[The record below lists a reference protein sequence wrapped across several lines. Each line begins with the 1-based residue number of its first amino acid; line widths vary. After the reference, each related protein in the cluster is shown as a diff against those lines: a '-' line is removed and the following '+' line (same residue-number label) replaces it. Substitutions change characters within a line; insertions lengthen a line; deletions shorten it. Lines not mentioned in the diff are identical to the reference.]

1 MDSIAVTKPDMAVT
15 QRDRLGLSLFGMLSL
30 AFGDEVRTRSA
41 WQTGW
46 YREEPLALLEEETTA
61 PQGTGSNRELHLDV
75 DLKVVLETLKKE
87 QKEAGKRQQKEIAE
101 RILERVYLLE
111 RRVKETAPSQSH
123 VTVQVAA
130 PQASA
135 SHTAENKSTAQTAR
149 VPQPMAKEDT
159 QKVVQQ
165 AVQEALSSVST
176 DRQKAQIRRKVL
188 PGTQKLGHTANS
200 RGMRT
205 VEQERLGR
213 LASPLT
219 PITWSTAAPAGDGWK
234 PRWQEEHPGFSN
246 KKTQPSSDVQVG
258 SILLPDQL
266 RRRREQAIAQAEA
279 QGEERTDLKPM
290 QQRFTQTIADSVQ
303 RTLDTRNW
311 TELEHP
317 TAQAAE
323 GNASVSQNTQELQKN
338 QPASPSI
345 EKAAQSEP
353 NKSLKQN
360 IPAEVHMSAVQ
371 NIHLPAEELLHHIEE
386 PAETEQAASKAAS
399 SQEHQKS
406 EPQTQHATAN
416 LSEQAVMQPQSKQT
430 KAMSVRSGE
439 STERVVSQS
448 PVQQGTSA
456 QATVQESVQ
465 QGIPVSVPSA
475 QSGTPLPQE
484 ELLHHIEEST
494 VAEKTA
500 SKTTVTQEHQKPAPH
515 TQQAAVNSQHTA
527 TQSQQ
532 KQAQTMPARL
542 EGASTQV
549 ALQESIQQGIPVQA
563 TSSVQSGTDLLQEEL
578 LHHIEESAEAEQA
591 ASKTT
596 VAQEHQKP
604 GPHTQQAAVNS
615 QHTATQS
622 QQKQAQTM
630 PARSEESLVQAALQE
645 PVQQGIPVQATS
657 SVQSGIALPQEEL
670 LHHIEESI
678 VTEQAASKP
687 TVTKEHQKPELHTQQ
702 AAANSQHTATQSQ
715 QKQAQTMPARSEE
728 LLAQVALQEPV
739 QQGIPVQATSSAQ
752 SGTSLLQEELLHYIE
767 ESTVVEQAASKT
779 TVAQEHQKPASH
791 TQQAAVN
798 SQQTATQ
805 LQQKQVQAMPARSE
819 GSAEQARLQQPV
831 QQGVPSSTSSA
842 QNGTV
847 LPPEELLHH
856 IEESIEAGQEA
867 PSGPTKE
874 SAQTTKTQQAAQT
887 NLAHQTAQIAS
898 KPLASALP
906 RMQDAKPLPVAD
918 QQLVYH
924 DPADHADAAET
935 VQAPKSAHAKQAP
948 QPQQKTAQPLQSKAA
963 QIALARPLPFKN
975 AAARMVTTEP
985 MTPLTYAPV
994 QQTASEAPVAGN
1006 SDLTY
1011 LPVQGQESKPEPP
1024 KKTEPAASSN
1034 YISTLPDWA
1043 QRFLQQPEG
1052 ASHTAAPPKIP
1063 NVQPQ
1068 QQVEWT
1074 APQAMPSGT
1083 ATMVFREPKQE
1094 APQTMQ
1100 QSPQLSDYELRR
1112 AADKV
1117 YHMIESRLRKE
1128 FRRSGR

>member
-159 QKVVQQ
+159 QKVAQQ

-323 GNASVSQNTQELQKN
+323 GNAFVSQNTQELQKN
-338 QPASPSI
+338 QLPSPSI
-345 EKAAQSEP
+345 EKAAQLEP

-360 IPAEVHMSAVQ
+360 IPAEVHTSAVQ
-371 NIHLPAEELLHHIEE
+371 EIHLPAEELLHHIEE
-386 PAETEQAASKAAS
+386 PAETEQAASKAAA
-399 SQEHQKS
+399 SQEYQKF
-406 EPQTQHATAN
+406 ELQTQYTTAN
-416 LSEQAVMQPQSKQT
+416 PSEQAVMQPQSKQVQVMP
-430 KAMSVRSGE
+430 ARSGE
-439 STERVVSQS
+439 SAEQAVRQE
-448 PVQQGTSA
+448 PV
-456 QATVQESVQ
+456 VQ
-465 QGIPVSVPSA
+465 QGIPVQATSSA
-475 QSGTPLPQE
+475 QSGTALPQE

-494 VAEKTA
+494 VAEQTT
-500 SKTTVTQEHQKPAPH
+500 SKTTVTKEHQKPELH
-515 TQQAAVNSQHTA
+515 TQQAAVNSTEQTA
-527 TQSQQ
+527 TQPQQ
-532 KQAQTMPARL
+532 KQMQAMPARSEESL
-542 EGASTQV
+542 AQA
-549 ALQESIQQGIPVQA
+549 ALQEPVQQGIPVQA
-563 TSSVQSGTDLLQEEL
+563 TSSVRSGTVLPPEEL

-591 ASKTT
+591 ASKPT

-604 GPHTQQAAVNS
+604 EPHTQQQAAVNS

-657 SVQSGIALPQEEL
+657 SVQSGTSLLQEEL
-670 LHHIEESI
+670 LHHIEE
-678 VTEQAASKP
+678 A
-687 TVTKEHQKPELHTQQ
+687 TV
-702 AAANSQHTATQSQ
+702 AD
-715 QKQAQTMPARSEE
+715 
-728 LLAQVALQEPV
+728 
-739 QQGIPVQATSSAQ
+739 QAT
-752 SGTSLLQEELLHYIE
+752 
-767 ESTVVEQAASKT
+767 SKT

-856 IEESIEAGQEA
+856 IEELVEGGQA
-867 PSGPTKE
+867 ALNSPTKE
-874 SAQTTKTQQAAQT
+874 SDQTTKTQQAAQT
-887 NLAHQTAQIAS
+887 NLAHQTAQTAS

-906 RMQDAKPLPVAD
+906 RTQGAEPLSMAN

-924 DPADHADAAET
+924 DPADHAAAAET

-948 QPQQKTAQPLQSKAA
+948 QPQQKTAQPLQPKAA
-963 QIALARPLPFKN
+963 QIALARPLPLKN

-1024 KKTEPAASSN
+1024 KKAEPAASSN

-1043 QRFLQQPEG
+1043 QRFLQQSEG
-1052 ASHTAAPPKIP
+1052 ASHTAVPPKIP

>member
-1 MDSIAVTKPDMAVT
+1 M
-15 QRDRLGLSLFGMLSL
+15 
-30 AFGDEVRTRSA
+30 
-41 WQTGW
+41 
-46 YREEPLALLEEETTA
+46 
-61 PQGTGSNRELHLDV
+61 
-75 DLKVVLETLKKE
+75 
-87 QKEAGKRQQKEIAE
+87 
-101 RILERVYLLE
+101 
-111 RRVKETAPSQSH
+111 
-123 VTVQVAA
+123 
-130 PQASA
+130 
-135 SHTAENKSTAQTAR
+135 
-149 VPQPMAKEDT
+149 
-159 QKVVQQ
+159 
-165 AVQEALSSVST
+165 SSVST

-563 TSSVQSGTDLLQEEL
+563 TSSVQSGTDLLQEELLHHIEESAEAEQAASKTTVLKEDQKPELHTQQAAVNSAEQTAMQPQQKQAQTIPARSEESLAQAALHEPVQQGIPVQATSSVQSGTALPQEEL

>member
-130 PQASA
+130 PQTSVP
-135 SHTAENKSTAQTAR
+135 HTAENKSTVQAAHA
-149 VPQPMAKEDT
+149 PQPMAKEDT

-176 DRQKAQIRRKVL
+176 ERQKAQIRRKVL

-205 VEQERLGR
+205 VEQEGLGR

-219 PITWSTAAPAGDGWK
+219 PITWSTAAPAGDGWE

-279 QGEERTDLKPM
+279 QGEERTDLEPM

-303 RTLDTRNW
+303 RTLDTKNW

-323 GNASVSQNTQELQKN
+323 ENTSVSQNTQESQKN
-338 QPASPSI
+338 QLPSPSI
-345 EKAAQSEP
+345 EKAARLEP

-360 IPAEVHMSAVQ
+360 IPAEVHTSAVQ
-371 NIHLPAEELLHHIEE
+371 EIHLPAEELLHHIEE
-386 PAETEQAASKAAS
+386 PAETEQAASKAAA
-399 SQEHQKS
+399 SQEYQKF
-406 EPQTQHATAN
+406 ELQTQYTTAN
-416 LSEQAVMQPQSKQT
+416 PSEQAVIQPQSKQVQVMP
-430 KAMSVRSGE
+430 ARSGE
-439 STERVVSQS
+439 SAEQAVRQE
-448 PVQQGTSA
+448 PV
-456 QATVQESVQ
+456 VQ
-465 QGIPVSVPSA
+465 QGIPVQATSSA
-475 QSGTPLPQE
+475 QSGTALPQE

-494 VAEKTA
+494 VAEQTT
-500 SKTTVTQEHQKPAPH
+500 SKT
-515 TQQAAVNSQHTA
+515 
-527 TQSQQ
+527 
-532 KQAQTMPARL
+532 
-542 EGASTQV
+542 
-549 ALQESIQQGIPVQA
+549 
-563 TSSVQSGTDLLQEEL
+563 
-578 LHHIEESAEAEQA
+578 
-591 ASKTT
+591 
-596 VAQEHQKP
+596 
-604 GPHTQQAAVNS
+604 
-615 QHTATQS
+615 
-622 QQKQAQTM
+622 
-630 PARSEESLVQAALQE
+630 
-645 PVQQGIPVQATS
+645 
-657 SVQSGIALPQEEL
+657 
-670 LHHIEESI
+670 
-678 VTEQAASKP
+678 

-702 AAANSQHTATQSQ
+702 AAVNSTEQTATQPQ
-715 QKQAQTMPARSEE
+715 QKQMQAMPARSEE
-728 LLAQVALQEPV
+728 SLAQAALQEPV

-752 SGTSLLQEELLHYIE
+752 SGASLLQEELLHYIE

-856 IEESIEAGQEA
+856 IEELMEAGQAA

-906 RMQDAKPLPVAD
+906 RTQDAKPLPVAD

-924 DPADHADAAET
+924 DTTDHAAAAET

-948 QPQQKTAQPLQSKAA
+948 QSQQKTVQPLQSKAA
-963 QIALARPLPFKN
+963 QIALARPLPLKN

-994 QQTASEAPVAGN
+994 QQTASEAPVTGS

-1024 KKTEPAASSN
+1024 KKAEPAASSN

-1068 QQVEWT
+1068 QMEWT

>member
-1 MDSIAVTKPDMAVT
+1 
-15 QRDRLGLSLFGMLSL
+15 
-30 AFGDEVRTRSA
+30 
-41 WQTGW
+41 
-46 YREEPLALLEEETTA
+46 
-61 PQGTGSNRELHLDV
+61 
-75 DLKVVLETLKKE
+75 
-87 QKEAGKRQQKEIAE
+87 
-101 RILERVYLLE
+101 
-111 RRVKETAPSQSH
+111 
-123 VTVQVAA
+123 
-130 PQASA
+130 
-135 SHTAENKSTAQTAR
+135 
-149 VPQPMAKEDT
+149 
-159 QKVVQQ
+159 
-165 AVQEALSSVST
+165 
-176 DRQKAQIRRKVL
+176 
-188 PGTQKLGHTANS
+188 
-200 RGMRT
+200 
-205 VEQERLGR
+205 
-213 LASPLT
+213 
-219 PITWSTAAPAGDGWK
+219 
-234 PRWQEEHPGFSN
+234 
-246 KKTQPSSDVQVG
+246 
-258 SILLPDQL
+258 
-266 RRRREQAIAQAEA
+266 
-279 QGEERTDLKPM
+279 
-290 QQRFTQTIADSVQ
+290 
-303 RTLDTRNW
+303 
-311 TELEHP
+311 
-317 TAQAAE
+317 
-323 GNASVSQNTQELQKN
+323 
-338 QPASPSI
+338 
-345 EKAAQSEP
+345 
-353 NKSLKQN
+353 
-360 IPAEVHMSAVQ
+360 
-371 NIHLPAEELLHHIEE
+371 
-386 PAETEQAASKAAS
+386 
-399 SQEHQKS
+399 
-406 EPQTQHATAN
+406 
-416 LSEQAVMQPQSKQT
+416 
-430 KAMSVRSGE
+430 
-439 STERVVSQS
+439 
-448 PVQQGTSA
+448 
-456 QATVQESVQ
+456 
-465 QGIPVSVPSA
+465 
-475 QSGTPLPQE
+475 
-484 ELLHHIEEST
+484 
-494 VAEKTA
+494 
-500 SKTTVTQEHQKPAPH
+500 
-515 TQQAAVNSQHTA
+515 
-527 TQSQQ
+527 
-532 KQAQTMPARL
+532 MPARL
-542 EGASTQV
+542 EESLAQV
-549 ALQESIQQGIPVQA
+549 ALQEPVQQGIPVQA
-563 TSSVQSGTDLLQEEL
+563 TSSVQSGTSLLQEEL
-578 LHHIEESAEAEQA
+578 LHHVEEPTVAEQA
-591 ASKTT
+591 ASKPT

-604 GPHTQQAAVNS
+604 EPHTQQQAAVNS

-630 PARSEESLVQAALQE
+630 PARSEESLAQAALQE

-657 SVQSGIALPQEEL
+657 SAQSGASLLQEEL
-670 LHHIEESI
+670 LHYIEEST
-678 VTEQAASKP
+678 VAEQAASKT
-687 TVTKEHQKPELHTQQ
+687 TVAQEHQKPESHTQQ
-702 AAANSQHTATQSQ
+702 VAVNSTEPSATQLQ
-715 QKQAQTMPARSEE
+715 QKQAQSMPARSEE
-728 LLAQVALQEPV
+728 SLAQAALQGPV

-856 IEESIEAGQEA
+856 IEELVEGGQA
-867 PSGPTKE
+867 ALNSPTKE
-874 SAQTTKTQQAAQT
+874 SDQTTKTQQAAQT
-887 NLAHQTAQIAS
+887 NLAHQTAQTAS

-906 RMQDAKPLPVAD
+906 RTQGAEPLSMAN

-924 DPADHADAAET
+924 DPADHAAAAET

>member
-30 AFGDEVRTRSA
+30 VFGDEVRTRSA

-130 PQASA
+130 PQTSVP
-135 SHTAENKSTAQTAR
+135 HTAENKSTVQAAHA
-149 VPQPMAKEDT
+149 PQPMAKEDT

-176 DRQKAQIRRKVL
+176 ERQKAQIRRKVL

-205 VEQERLGR
+205 VEQEGLGR

-219 PITWSTAAPAGDGWK
+219 PITWSTAAPAGDGWE

-279 QGEERTDLKPM
+279 QGEERTDLEPM

-303 RTLDTRNW
+303 RTLDTKNW

-323 GNASVSQNTQELQKN
+323 ENTSVSQNTQESQKN
-338 QPASPSI
+338 QLPSPSI
-345 EKAAQSEP
+345 EKAARLEP

-360 IPAEVHMSAVQ
+360 IPAEVHTSAVQ
-371 NIHLPAEELLHHIEE
+371 EIHLPAEELLHHIEE
-386 PAETEQAASKAAS
+386 PAETEQAASKAAA
-399 SQEHQKS
+399 SQEYQKF
-406 EPQTQHATAN
+406 ELQTQYTTAN
-416 LSEQAVMQPQSKQT
+416 PSEQAVIQPQSKQVQVMP
-430 KAMSVRSGE
+430 ARSGE
-439 STERVVSQS
+439 SAEQAVRQE
-448 PVQQGTSA
+448 PV
-456 QATVQESVQ
+456 VQ
-465 QGIPVSVPSA
+465 QGIPVQATSSA
-475 QSGTPLPQE
+475 QSGTALPQE

-494 VAEKTA
+494 VAEQTT
-500 SKTTVTQEHQKPAPH
+500 SKTTVTKEHQKPELHTQQAAVNSTEQTATQPQQKQMQAMPARSEESLAQAALQEPVQQGIPVQATSSVRSGTVLPPEELLHHIEESAEAEQAASKPTVAQEHQKPEPH
-515 TQQAAVNSQHTA
+515 TQQQAAVNSQHTA

-542 EGASTQV
+542 E
-549 ALQESIQQGIPVQA
+549 
-563 TSSVQSGTDLLQEEL
+563 
-578 LHHIEESAEAEQA
+578 
-591 ASKTT
+591 
-596 VAQEHQKP
+596 
-604 GPHTQQAAVNS
+604 
-615 QHTATQS
+615 
-622 QQKQAQTM
+622 
-630 PARSEESLVQAALQE
+630 ESLAQVALQE

-657 SVQSGIALPQEEL
+657 SVQSG
-670 LHHIEESI
+670 
-678 VTEQAASKP
+678 
-687 TVTKEHQKPELHTQQ
+687 
-702 AAANSQHTATQSQ
+702 
-715 QKQAQTMPARSEE
+715 
-728 LLAQVALQEPV
+728 
-739 QQGIPVQATSSAQ
+739 
-752 SGTSLLQEELLHYIE
+752 TSLLQEELLHHVE
-767 ESTVVEQAASKT
+767 EPTVAEQAASKT

-856 IEESIEAGQEA
+856 IEELMEAGQAA

-906 RMQDAKPLPVAD
+906 RTQDAKPLPVAD

-924 DPADHADAAET
+924 DTTDHAAAAET

-948 QPQQKTAQPLQSKAA
+948 QSQQKTVQPLQSKAA
-963 QIALARPLPFKN
+963 QIALARPLPLKN

-994 QQTASEAPVAGN
+994 QQTASEAPVTGS

-1024 KKTEPAASSN
+1024 KKAEPAASSN

-1068 QQVEWT
+1068 QMEWT